1 MAADFGLTARREMAR
16 KGLHLFSV
24 AVPVAYAAGLTR
36 LAVIVA
42 LVSALAVAGGI
53 EIARARNERVRIFF
67 HAKVGGLLRPHE
79 TEALS
84 GATWLIVALLVAAVA
99 FPRDV
104 AIAAMG
110 AVAVG
115 DAAAAIVGR
124 ALVATSGSPRKSLA
138 GSVACFAASAL
149 TARAIANF
157 AWREALLVGVFAAL
171 AERPRRPFDDNLRI
185 AIAVGCGILLWRMG
199 FS

>member
-1 MAADFGLTARREMAR
+1 
-16 KGLHLFSV
+16 
-24 AVPVAYAAGLTR
+24 
-36 LAVIVA
+36 VITA
-42 LVSALAVAGGI
+42 LVCALAVAAVI
-53 EIARARNERVRIFF
+53 EIARARNERVRTFF
-67 HAKVGGLLRPHE
+67 QAKVGGLLRPHE
-79 TEALS
+79 IGALS

-110 AVAVG
+110 AVTVG
-115 DAAAAIVGR
+115 DAAAAIIGQ
-124 ALVATSGSPRKSLA
+124 ALTASTGSSRKSLA

-149 TARAIANF
+149 MARAIANF
-157 AWREALLVGVFAAL
+157 AWREALLVGLVAAM